1 MHSTGIVA
9 HARRI
14 AGVAIASLVG
24 VMLLAPAAS
33 AQALNFHFH
42 FGGTMSC
49 QSPIPVANAPVS
61 GDGAGTLNPD
71 GSVSAEITQSLLVFA
86 TTLHFDSRL
95 GSGLT
100 PVPGGTGQ
108 VRVTGRQGL
117 KFIWNLPNNSLVV
130 SVNVRGQSCSASFAA
145 NLHPGKTQVSMF
157 DGSMYHYCSPPVMTS
172 STCEIK

>member
-1 MHSTGIVA
+1 MQSMKIL
-9 HARRI
+9 ARVRRL
-14 AGVAIASLVG
+14 AGVAISSGLG
-24 VMLLAPAAS
+24 VTLLSAAAS
-33 AQALNFHFH
+33 AQAVNFHFH

-49 QSPIPVANAPVS
+49 HSPIPVANAPVS

-130 SVNVRGQSCSASFAA
+130 NVNVRGKSCSANFAA
-145 NLHPGKTQVSMF
+145 NLHPGKTEVSMF

-172 STCEIK
+172 SMCEIR